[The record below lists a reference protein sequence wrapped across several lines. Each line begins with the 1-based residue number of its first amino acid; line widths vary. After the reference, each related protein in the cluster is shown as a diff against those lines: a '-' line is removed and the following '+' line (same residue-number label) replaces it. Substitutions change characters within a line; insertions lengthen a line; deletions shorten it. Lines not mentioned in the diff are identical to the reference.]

1 MYSSIYKSKTKLKA
15 LEDIKN
21 LPSSFRKKLK
31 SEGYFIGGL
40 TLKDKYL
47 SNDGTLKCLLQTNDD
62 EYIETVGIPSDKRL
76 TVCVSSQ
83 VGCPMDCKFC
93 ATGKEGLKR
102 SLKAGEIL
110 EQILTIQDEMKQK
123 VTNIVF
129 MGMGEPLLNID
140 QIESAYI
147 VSKVTDNVTISLYEF
162 NTVDEMILAKAPTT
176 SNGNLLVTGG
186 SFEVTAENAT
196 TGEELQFTSWGC
208 QCSLN
213 IQTNPSTTHQNQMI
227 LFDGNTDNVDNN
239 GLEVVD
245 WDQANADGGTGAQG
259 VFTAYGID
267 IGFSNC
273 DVLYDMAGQNGTQFE
288 ATVSGVTD
296 YTNNVEVWL
305 IIEDFPSVVMLTTV
319 NSTPALE
326 TYAGS
331 IPQGLN
337 GTLLALH
344 IDDDNYL
351 RFGSLPITVAGDD
364 SFNIDV
370 DYGTEAELVALV
382 ESLVN

>member
-1 MYSSIYKSKTKLKA
+1 MKTKL
-15 LEDIKN
+15 I
-21 LPSSFRKKLK
+21 
-31 SEGYFIGGL
+31 
-40 TLKDKYL
+40 YL
-47 SNDGTLKCLLQTNDD
+47 SALVLSLTSYNCDDAEGGSYQSNPNASTFTSIQDLRNSLKPDPHVETVDPSATFSISGPDGTTITCTGNSILDTN
-62 EYIETVGIPSDKRL
+62 GN
-76 TVCVSSQ
+76 Q
-83 VGCPMDCKFC
+83 
-93 ATGKEGLKR
+93 
-102 SLKAGEIL
+102 
-110 EQILTIQDEMKQK
+110 
-123 VTNIVF
+123 
-129 MGMGEPLLNID
+129 
-140 QIESAYI
+140 
-147 VSKVTDNVTISLYEF
+147 VTDNVTISLYEF

-186 SFEVTAENAT
+186 SFEVTAENTA

-213 IQTNPSTTHQNQMI
+213 IQTNPSTTHQNQMV
-227 LFDGNTDNVDNN
+227 LFDGNTNNVDNN
-239 GLEVVD
+239 GLAVVD
-245 WDQANADGGTGAQG
+245 WDQTNTDGGTGAQG
-259 VFTAYGID
+259 IFTAYGID

-296 YTNNVEVWL
+296 YTSNVEVWL
-305 IIEDFPSVVMLTTV
+305 IIDDFPSVVMLTTV

-337 GTLLALH
+337 GTLLAIH

>member
-1 MYSSIYKSKTKLKA
+1 MKTKLIYLMSIIFSLA
-15 LEDIKN
+15 IYNCDEADGGSSQSPPNASTFTSIEDLRNSLKPDPHVETVD
-21 LPSSFRKKLK
+21 PSASF
-31 SEGYFIGGL
+31 SISGP
-40 TLKDKYL
+40 
-47 SNDGTLKCLLQTNDD
+47 DGTSITCTGNSILD
-62 EYIETVGIPSDKRL
+62 
-76 TVCVSSQ
+76 SSGNQ
-83 VGCPMDCKFC
+83 
-93 ATGKEGLKR
+93 
-102 SLKAGEIL
+102 
-110 EQILTIQDEMKQK
+110 
-123 VTNIVF
+123 
-129 MGMGEPLLNID
+129 
-140 QIESAYI
+140 
-147 VSKVTDNVTISLYEF
+147 VTDNVIISLYEF

-227 LFDGNTDNVDNN
+227 LFDGNTNNVDNN

-245 WDQANADGGTGAQG
+245 WDPANADGGTGAQG
-259 VFTAYGID
+259 VFTAFGID

-273 DVLYDMAGQNGTQFE
+273 DVLYDMAGENGTQFE
-288 ATVSGVTD
+288 ATLTGVTD
-296 YTNNVEVWL
+296 YSNNVEVWL
-305 IIEDFPSVVMLTTV
+305 IIDDFPSVVMLTTV

-331 IPQGLN
+331 IPTGLN
-337 GTLLALH
+337 GTLIGIH

-370 DYGTEAELVALV
+370 DYGTEAEFVALV

>member
-1 MYSSIYKSKTKLKA
+1 
-15 LEDIKN
+15 
-21 LPSSFRKKLK
+21 
-31 SEGYFIGGL
+31 
-40 TLKDKYL
+40 
-47 SNDGTLKCLLQTNDD
+47 
-62 EYIETVGIPSDKRL
+62 
-76 TVCVSSQ
+76 
-83 VGCPMDCKFC
+83 
-93 ATGKEGLKR
+93 
-102 SLKAGEIL
+102 
-110 EQILTIQDEMKQK
+110 
-123 VTNIVF
+123 
-129 MGMGEPLLNID
+129 
-140 QIESAYI
+140 
-147 VSKVTDNVTISLYEF
+147 
-162 NTVDEMILAKAPTT
+162 MILAKAPTT
-176 SNGNLLVTGG
+176 SNGSLLVTGG

-213 IQTNPSTTHQNQMI
+213 IQTNPSTTHQNQMV
-227 LFDGNTDNVDNN
+227 LFDGNTNNVDNN
-239 GLEVVD
+239 GLAVVD
-245 WDQANADGGTGAQG
+245 WDQTNTDGGTGAQG
-259 VFTAYGID
+259 IFTAYGID

-296 YTNNVEVWL
+296 YTSNVEVWL

>member
-1 MYSSIYKSKTKLKA
+1 MK
-15 LEDIKN
+15 
-21 LPSSFRKKLK
+21 KKLIYILALVI
-31 SEGYFIGGL
+31 SLTTYNCDDAEGGSYQSNPNASTFTSIQDL
-40 TLKDKYL
+40 RNSLKPDP
-47 SNDGTLKCLLQTNDD
+47 
-62 EYIETVGIPSDKRL
+62 YIETVDPSASFSISGPDG
-76 TVCVSSQ
+76 TTITC
-83 VGCPMDCKFC
+83 
-93 ATGKEGLKR
+93 TGN
-102 SLKAGEIL
+102 SIL
-110 EQILTIQDEMKQK
+110 DSNGNE
-123 VTNIVF
+123 
-129 MGMGEPLLNID
+129 
-140 QIESAYI
+140 
-147 VSKVTDNVTISLYEF
+147 VTDNVTISLYEF
-162 NTVDEMILAKAPTT
+162 NTTDEMILAKAPTT
-176 SNGNLLVTGG
+176 SNGSLLVTGG

-213 IQTNPSTTHQNQMI
+213 IQTNPSTSHQNQMV
-227 LFDGNTDNVDNN
+227 LFDGNTNNVDNN
-239 GLEVVD
+239 GLAVVD
-245 WDQANADGGTGAQG
+245 WDQTNTDGGTGAQG
-259 VFTAYGID
+259 IFTAYGID